1 MHIDCKGYFN
11 FSSMGNLVKILFF
24 VFVFSFLVLACA
36 NQEGQPIL
44 YKKANANTINI
55 IDSSKTNFLEYA
67 YDEQYYFETFYYDS
81 SGQLLKTVK
90 YDNLAR
96 SVIYNVSNKNAAL
109 LKATDVY

>member
-1 MHIDCKGYFN
+1 
-11 FSSMGNLVKILFF
+11 MGNLVKILFF

-44 YKKANANTINI
+44 YKKVNDNTINI

-67 YDEQYYFETFYYDS
+67 YDEQYYLETFYYDS
-81 SGQLLKTVK
+81 SGHLLKTVK

-96 SVIYNVSNKNAAL
+96 SVIYNIRNKKAAV
-109 LKATDVY
+109 LKAIDVY

>member
-1 MHIDCKGYFN
+1 
-11 FSSMGNLVKILFF
+11 MGNLVKILFF

-44 YKKANANTINI
+44 YSKETVNTLNI

-67 YDEQYYFETFYYDS
+67 YDEQYYLETFYYDS
-81 SGQLLKTVK
+81 SGHLLKTVK

-96 SVIYNVSNKNAAL
+96 SVIYNVCNKKAAV
-109 LKATDVY
+109 LKAIDVY

>member
-1 MHIDCKGYFN
+1 
-11 FSSMGNLVKILFF
+11 MGNLVKILFF

-44 YKKANANTINI
+44 YKKAKDKTINI
-55 IDSSKTNFLEYA
+55 IDASKTNFVEYA